1 MHPTPSDCSEF
12 RRESHFSSLLRAV
25 TLVATALLLIS
36 AAGCFG
42 WYQPDLPVGVERKVL
57 ENGNI
62 EITVTGKASKK
73 AIEEDSVAMKQTTS
87 REACRLQLAAE
98 LQTGDYPEHKER
110 FEIQSVEFLYD
121 FEYCIM
127 KGTYRKK

>member
-1 MHPTPSDCSEF
+1 MHQ
-12 RRESHFSSLLRAV
+12 FSSPSAISLRKSLFRSSGRTV
-25 TLVATALLLIS
+25 ALLATVLLLCS
-36 AAGCFG
+36 AVGCFR
-42 WYQPDLPVGVERKVL
+42 WFRPEVPLGVERKVL

-87 REACRLQLAAE
+87 REACRLQLTAE